1 MALCSFIV
9 FSISW
14 SAVLHEG
21 FSLPVKNQPAEIVP
35 HRQRTKRCS
44 CINQLDSE
52 CHYFCHLDI
61 VWVNTPGKTTVYGLG
76 SPLARRRRSTGRCF
90 CDNPADQTCNTFC
103 SHSSNITAVLLRSFS
118 EPLQEKS
125 ELNSDLH
132 AAVENRN
139 NADSRIKASSES
151 VNSAHVE
158 FLTLLRNLLRAK
170 SRAMKMADTVRP
182 KSLRAHNQGPR

>member
-21 FSLPVKNQPAEIVP
+21 FGLPVKNQPDEIVP

-52 CHYFCHLDI
+52 CYYFCHLDI

-103 SHSSNITAVLLRSFS
+103 SHSPNITAVLLKSFS

-132 AAVENRN
+132 V
-139 NADSRIKASSES
+139 
-151 VNSAHVE
+151 AHVE
-158 FLTLLRNLLRAK
+158 FLTLLRNLMRAK
-170 SRAMKMADTVRP
+170 SRAMKMAHTVKP
-182 KSLRAHNQGPR
+182 KSLRAHKQGPR